1 MKITKKVRA
10 QIMSLS
16 REERVRYFSV
26 HFTRI
31 CERFDHVKDGMLS
44 DPNFWFAL
52 PEHLKVMREFEITPQ
67 EVAVDM
73 YADIADAILEECG
86 DKLIPM

>member
-1 MKITKKVRA
+1 MKINKKVRA
-10 QIMSLS
+10 QIMSLT
-16 REERVRYFSV
+16 REEKIRYFAI

-31 CERFDHVKDGMLS
+31 CEEFDQVKDGALS

-52 PEHLKVMREFEITPQ
+52 PEHLKVMREFEVTPQ

-86 DKLIPM
+86 DRLIPM

>member
-1 MKITKKVRA
+1 MKMNKKVRA
-10 QIMSLS
+10 EVMSLS
-16 REERVRYFSV
+16 RLERVRYFAV

-31 CERFDHVKDGMLS
+31 CEQYDHVKDGMLS

-52 PEHLKVMREFEITPQ
+52 PEHLKVMREFEVDVH

-73 YADIADAILEECG
+73 YADLADAILEEFHQEMV
-86 DKLIPM
+86 PM